1 MAHRLTKDELDEQF
15 EQFLKESVSD
25 DSVDLGGSAMR
36 SSVLDSL
43 GKASQK
49 PPPKKTSAAPV
60 PWWQEDDSEETPGRE
75 AAKRRFTKP
84 KKPQQQAVVKT
95 QEDESESSPM
105 KSTPQA
111 VTVEGPTRPTPKPRS
126 KALDRLSQLDLV
138 PGANQDASS
147 HIAAGLENNSPE
159 HDSSHSARQ
168 GSPPMNESSR
178 NASGE
183 RSPEESTSLRD
194 TPVDS
199 HSSDSDSQSLEE
211 GLLRSEKTF
220 CKSLRRSQPIQE
232 EEEELQHQGVE
243 RGSEEEEGA
252 EPVIFSRDSLEPE
265 DSVMASGPG
274 QNAAVGLGLGMD
286 SLEEEEEKAR
296 FFAHLEGGAS
306 STIDYSRLNKDL
318 DSTSAS
324 TTATTLRKAEAAVA
338 GVDQRAEERAM
349 ESDRLS
355 PASPHY
361 SEDEDFEDEVIEE
374 EPKRPAMLTKVSLHD
389 SLDSTGELLPPGAD
403 SDTNE
408 EPGRNQGAE
417 SIETAL
423 PAQSYGQSGASEME
437 ALQEAYRQI
446 SGSLEDSDHHH
457 HPSSPVRRERRR
469 KSNPVPVSPSV
480 PELSRGTL
488 LAPVSTTE
496 SELPTAEELMRP
508 IRPDSIDDTR
518 GFTLQPASGTQ
529 FTPEKTG
536 QSLCHRSR
544 KSSPRRS
551 AEPDTPPASPGPCPR
566 SIREEVQRLMKQDQ
580 DSSSPDLTSTNPSNK
595 RSQQVPGRST
605 VAGPFTSSLRKP
617 YVAPGRGR
625 VESKPSAVA
634 TRTSGARKSGPTRPV
649 AVAKPPSP
657 LTQRKPLSQTTYQ
670 SLSPLL
676 SETDKDCGGLRV
688 SSELVAGVQSF
699 AAFLQ
704 QQHRM
709 ETRGRQDT
717 SHTVSWET
725 KGQQEASQTQTE
737 CPSERKSEPRE
748 EGRSGE
754 VEESPLVSSLRLQLA
769 QRERELHTRE
779 EELLLQYDTE
789 VSSLRQENYLL
800 QSKLHSTEEAN
811 SRKKG
816 RLGRGLDGPLDPL
829 TEDKLRLI
837 EKEVKEQETI
847 IQGYQ
852 QENEKLYLQMK
863 ALQAQSKLNEEAM
876 FTENQRLL
884 NELALTKEQM
894 SNSPRTVGN
903 VGCVAHIQ
911 RITELLGQMQAAQR
925 TEERLVEETHRLKQ
939 EKQALEVDLEMMRK
953 ERDLAKAQVVY
964 TSGDK
969 SFELQVAKDRHKEE
983 VCVLKKRLQ
992 WYAENQELLDRDS
1005 ARLRAATADT
1015 HKLTEQVEKLKM
1027 EVGKRANQN
1036 KTKERAGD
1044 AKRIQDLERQVKEME
1059 KILRQRNPNSLPAL
1073 IYAAANAPAVDE
1085 DGGAKSSPP
1094 TQTRALLERRIQRLE
1109 AELESRDD
1117 EAKRSLRAMEQQYQR
1132 IKLQYEQQISDLEQR
1147 LTQKHPVQTGSPGV
1161 WQAQVCSLQQELEL
1175 LKENHQSRGRTLQAE
1190 VHSLQEQ
1197 LTQQA
1202 QSTTEP
1208 ERAPQRSPSRHQ
1220 RQAETALG
1228 VRIERLNQ
1236 ELSAKTRSVQELS
1249 RTVERLQ
1256 RERKTMLC
1264 GPGPRSEG
1272 RVGPGEARRQ
1282 AAGSKGP
1289 MVVATPGERGGTV
1302 GETAT
1307 FPPTQDEK
1315 DYQPTAFSGSHIS
1328 EVLQESEGL
1337 RLRLEQ
1343 LELQRDKER
1352 VVLQAAAEQ
1361 AQAELRR
1368 VQQHSAEQVSSLRAD
1383 HQRELESLLTGHAL
1397 AHSSSKVAELT
1408 NQVTAQEIMV
1418 QHLRDQVKE
1427 LQGTKDAL
1435 AVSKLREDTLQNQL
1449 TRLLEELKQAKEC
1462 HSPELRHFTSLERKI
1477 HSMELRHTQRE
1488 KELQQV
1494 IGQTQLVVEA
1504 EQQSEVERW
1513 RRLAQGKTRELE
1525 VFRLELD
1532 SILDVL
1538 RELQRQGVVIPAPD
1552 QASAVPFSWR
1562 T

>member
-43 GKASQK
+43 GRASQK

-60 PWWQEDDSEETPGRE
+60 PWWQEEDSEETPGR
-75 AAKRRFTKP
+75 
-84 KKPQQQAVVKT
+84 
-95 QEDESESSPM
+95 
-105 KSTPQA
+105 
-111 VTVEGPTRPTPKPRS
+111 
-126 KALDRLSQLDLV
+126 
-138 PGANQDASS
+138 
-147 HIAAGLENNSPE
+147 
-159 HDSSHSARQ
+159 
-168 GSPPMNESSR
+168 
-178 NASGE
+178 
-183 RSPEESTSLRD
+183 
-194 TPVDS
+194 
-199 HSSDSDSQSLEE
+199 

-243 RGSEEEEGA
+243 RGLEEEGA

-338 GVDQRAEERAM
+338 AVDQREEERAM

-374 EPKRPAMLTKVSLHD
+374 VRNWKPKRPAMLTKVSLHD
-389 SLDSTGELLPPGAD
+389 SLDSTGELLSPGED
-403 SDTNE
+403 SDTRE

-417 SIETAL
+417 EFIETAL

-437 ALQEAYRQI
+437 ALQDAYRQI

-469 KSNPVPVSPSV
+469 SSPVPVSPSV

-508 IRPDSIDDTR
+508 IRPDSMDDTR
-518 GFTLQPASGTQ
+518 GFTLQPASETQ
-529 FTPEKTG
+529 LSPEKTG
-536 QSLCHRSR
+536 QSLCRRSR
-544 KSSPRRS
+544 ESSPRRS
-551 AEPDTPPASPGPCPR
+551 AEPDSPPASPGPRPR
-566 SIREEVQRLMKQDQ
+566 SIREEVQRLMRQDQ
-580 DSSSPDLTSTNPSNK
+580 DSSSPDLTSIKPRNK

-617 YVAPGRGR
+617 YVAPGSGR
-625 VESKPSAVA
+625 VESKPSAGA
-634 TRTSGARKSGPTRPV
+634 TRTSGTRKSGPTRPR
-649 AVAKPPSP
+649 ATAKPPSP
-657 LTQRKPLSQTTYQ
+657 LTQRKPLSQATYQ

-676 SETDKDCGGLRV
+676 SERDKDCGGLRV

-704 QQHRM
+704 QQHQM

-725 KGQQEASQTQTE
+725 KGQQEASQTQETE
-737 CPSERKSEPRE
+737 RPSERKSEPRE
-748 EGRSGE
+748 EGRSVE
-754 VEESPLVSSLRLQLA
+754 VEESPLVSRLRLQLA

-779 EELLLQYDTE
+779 EELLLQHDTE
-789 VSSLRQENYLL
+789 LSSLRQENYLW

-829 TEDKLRLI
+829 TEGKLRLI

-863 ALQAQSKLNEEAM
+863 ALQAQGKLNEEAM

-884 NELALTKEQM
+884 NELALTKERM

-903 VGCVAHIQ
+903 VVCVAHIQ
-911 RITELLGQMQAAQR
+911 RITQLQDQMQAAQR

-939 EKQALEVDLEMMRK
+939 EKQALEVDLQMMRK

-969 SFELQVAKDRHKEE
+969 SFELQVAEDRHKEE

-1027 EVGKRANQN
+1027 EVGKRANQS

-1085 DGGAKSSPP
+1085 DGGGKSSPP

-1147 LTQKHPVQTGSPGV
+1147 LSQKHPVQTGSPGV

-1175 LKENHQSRGRTLQAE
+1175 LKENHQSRERSLQAE

-1264 GPGPRSEG
+1264 GPGSRSEG

-1289 MVVATPGERGGTV
+1289 MVVATPGESGGTV
-1302 GETAT
+1302 GEIAT

-1328 EVLQESEGL
+1328 EVLQVSEGL

-1352 VVLQAAAEQ
+1352 VVLQAAAAQ

-1383 HQRELESLLTGHAL
+1383 HQRELERLLTGHAL

-1494 IGQTQLVVEA
+1494 IGQTRLVVEA
-1504 EQQSEVERW
+1504 EQQSEVEHW
-1513 RRLAQGKTRELE
+1513 RRLAQEKTRELE

-1552 QASAVPFSWR
+1552 RASAGGPETWDMGSF
-1562 T
+1562 

>member
-43 GKASQK
+43 GRASQK

-60 PWWQEDDSEETPGRE
+60 PWWQEEDSEETPGR
-75 AAKRRFTKP
+75 
-84 KKPQQQAVVKT
+84 
-95 QEDESESSPM
+95 
-105 KSTPQA
+105 A
-111 VTVEGPTRPTPKPRS
+111 VTVEAPTRPTPKPRS
-126 KALDRLSQLDLV
+126 KALDKLSQLDKV
-138 PGANQDASS
+138 HGANQDASS

-168 GSPPMNESSR
+168 GSPPMNESSH
-178 NASGE
+178 NASGGG
-183 RSPEESTSLRD
+183 STSLCD

-199 HSSDSDSQSLEE
+199 HSGDSDSQGLED

-243 RGSEEEEGA
+243 RGSEEEGA

-338 GVDQRAEERAM
+338 AVDQREEERAM

-374 EPKRPAMLTKVSLHD
+374 VRNWKPKRPAMLTKVSLHD
-389 SLDSTGELLPPGAD
+389 SLDSTGELLSPGED
-403 SDTNE
+403 SDTRE

-417 SIETAL
+417 EFIETAL

-437 ALQEAYRQI
+437 ALQDAYRQI

-469 KSNPVPVSPSV
+469 SSPVPVSPSV
-480 PELSRGTL
+480 PALSRGTL
-488 LAPVSTTE
+488 LAPGSTTE

-508 IRPDSIDDTR
+508 IRPDSMDDTR
-518 GFTLQPASGTQ
+518 GFTLQPASETQ
-529 FTPEKTG
+529 LSPEKTG
-536 QSLCHRSR
+536 QSLCRRSR
-544 KSSPRRS
+544 ESSPRRS
-551 AEPDTPPASPGPCPR
+551 AEPDSPPASPGPRPR

-580 DSSSPDLTSTNPSNK
+580 DSSSPDLTSIKPSNK

-625 VESKPSAVA
+625 VESKPSAMA
-634 TRTSGARKSGPTRPV
+634 TRTSGAKKSGPTRPR
-649 AVAKPPSP
+649 ATAKPPS
-657 LTQRKPLSQTTYQ
+657 LTQRKPLSQATYQ

-676 SETDKDCGGLRV
+676 SERDKDCGGLRV

-704 QQHRM
+704 QQHQM

-725 KGQQEASQTQTE
+725 KGQQEASQTQETE
-737 CPSERKSEPRE
+737 RPSERKSEPRE

-754 VEESPLVSSLRLQLA
+754 VEESPLVSRLRLQLA

-779 EELLLQYDTE
+779 EELLLQHNTE
-789 VSSLRQENYLL
+789 LSSLRQENYLL

-863 ALQAQSKLNEEAM
+863 ALQAQGKLNEEAM

-884 NELALTKEQM
+884 NELALTKERM

-903 VGCVAHIQ
+903 VVCVAHIQ
-911 RITELLGQMQAAQR
+911 RITQLQDQMQAAQR

-939 EKQALEVDLEMMRK
+939 EKQALEVDLQMMRK

-969 SFELQVAKDRHKEE
+969 SFELQVAEDRHKEE

-1005 ARLRAATADT
+1005 ARLRAATADA

-1027 EVGKRANQN
+1027 EVGKRANQS

-1085 DGGAKSSPP
+1085 DGGGKSSPP

-1147 LTQKHPVQTGSPGV
+1147 LTQKHPVQTRSPGV

-1175 LKENHQSRGRTLQAE
+1175 LKENHQSRERSLQAE

-1289 MVVATPGERGGTV
+1289 MVVATPGESGGTV
-1302 GETAT
+1302 GEIAT

-1328 EVLQESEGL
+1328 EVLQVSEGL

-1352 VVLQAAAEQ
+1352 VVLEAAAAQ

-1383 HQRELESLLTGHAL
+1383 HQRELERLLTGHAL

-1427 LQGTKDAL
+1427 LQGTRDAL

-1494 IGQTQLVVEA
+1494 IGQTRLVVEA
-1504 EQQSEVERW
+1504 EQQSEVKRW
-1513 RRLAQGKTRELE
+1513 RRLAQEKTRELE

-1552 QASAVPFSWR
+1552 RASAGGPETWDIGSF
-1562 T
+1562 

>member
-1 MAHRLTKDELDEQF
+1 MAHQLTKDELDEQF

-25 DSVDLGGSAMR
+25 DSVDLGGSVMR

-43 GKASQK
+43 GRASQK

-60 PWWQEDDSEETPGRE
+60 PWWQEEDSEETPGR
-75 AAKRRFTKP
+75 
-84 KKPQQQAVVKT
+84 
-95 QEDESESSPM
+95 
-105 KSTPQA
+105 
-111 VTVEGPTRPTPKPRS
+111 
-126 KALDRLSQLDLV
+126 
-138 PGANQDASS
+138 
-147 HIAAGLENNSPE
+147 
-159 HDSSHSARQ
+159 
-168 GSPPMNESSR
+168 
-178 NASGE
+178 
-183 RSPEESTSLRD
+183 
-194 TPVDS
+194 
-199 HSSDSDSQSLEE
+199 
-211 GLLRSEKTF
+211 GLLRSEKMF

-243 RGSEEEEGA
+243 RGSEEEEGV

-296 FFAHLEGGAS
+296 FFAHLEGGVS
-306 STIDYSRLNKDL
+306 STVDYSRLNKDL

-324 TTATTLRKAEAAVA
+324 TTATTLRKAAVA
-338 GVDQRAEERAM
+338 GVDQREEEKAM

-374 EPKRPAMLTKVSLHD
+374 EPKRPTMLTKVSLHD

-417 SIETAL
+417 ETIETAL

-469 KSNPVPVSPSV
+469 KSSPVPVSPSV

-488 LAPVSTTE
+488 LAPVSTTESGWSVSTTE

-529 FTPEKTG
+529 FSPEKTG

-544 KSSPRRS
+544 VSSPRRS
-551 AEPDTPPASPGPCPR
+551 AEPDTPPASPGPRPR
-566 SIREEVQRLMKQDQ
+566 STREEVQRLMKQDQ
-580 DSSSPDLTSTNPSNK
+580 DSSSPDLTTKPSNK

-605 VAGPFTSSLRKP
+605 VAGPFTSSSRKP

-634 TRTSGARKSGPTRPV
+634 TRTSGARKSGPTRPG
-649 AVAKPPSP
+649 AAAKPPSP
-657 LTQRKPLSQTTYQ
+657 LTQRKPLSQPTYQ
-670 SLSPLL
+670 ILSPL
-676 SETDKDCGGLRV
+676 SEKDKDCGGLRV

-725 KGQQEASQTQTE
+725 KGQQEASQTQETE
-737 CPSERKSEPRE
+737 CPSEKKSEPRE

-754 VEESPLVSSLRLQLA
+754 VEESPLVSRLRLQLA
-769 QRERELHTRE
+769 QRGGELHTRE
-779 EELLLQYDTE
+779 EELLLQHDTE
-789 VSSLRQENYLL
+789 LSSLRQENYLL

-816 RLGRGLDGPLDPL
+816 PLGLGLDGPLDPL

-863 ALQAQSKLNEEAM
+863 ALRAQSKLNEEAM
-876 FTENQRLL
+876 FIENQRLL

-911 RITELLGQMQAAQR
+911 RITQLLGQMQAAQR
-925 TEERLVEETHRLKQ
+925 TEERLVEETHKLKQ
-939 EKQALEVDLEMMRK
+939 EKQALEVDLQMMRK

-969 SFELQVAKDRHKEE
+969 SFELQVAEDRHKEE

-1005 ARLRAATADT
+1005 ARLRTATADT

-1027 EVGKRANQN
+1027 EVGKRANQS

-1073 IYAAANAPAVDE
+1073 IYAAANAPALDE

-1109 AELESRDD
+1109 AELENRDD

-1147 LTQKHPVQTGSPGV
+1147 LTQKHQVQAGSPGV
-1161 WQAQVCSLQQELEL
+1161 WQAQVRSLQQELEL
-1175 LKENHQSRGRTLQAE
+1175 LKENHQSRERTLQAE

-1264 GPGPRSEG
+1264 GPGPRSDG

-1289 MVVATPGERGGTV
+1289 MVVVATPGERGGTV

-1343 LELQRDKER
+1343 LELQSDKER
-1352 VVLQAAAEQ
+1352 VVLQAAAAQ

-1383 HQRELESLLTGHAL
+1383 HQRELEHLLTGHAL

-1494 IGQTQLVVEA
+1494 IGQTRLVVEA
-1504 EQQSEVERW
+1504 EQQSDVERW

-1532 SILDVL
+1532 SILDIL

-1552 QASAVPFSWR
+1552 RASAVPFSWR

>member
-25 DSVDLGGSAMR
+25 DSVDLGGGAMR

-43 GKASQK
+43 GRASQK

-60 PWWQEDDSEETPGRE
+60 PWWQEDDSEETPGR
-75 AAKRRFTKP
+75 
-84 KKPQQQAVVKT
+84 
-95 QEDESESSPM
+95 
-105 KSTPQA
+105 
-111 VTVEGPTRPTPKPRS
+111 
-126 KALDRLSQLDLV
+126 
-138 PGANQDASS
+138 
-147 HIAAGLENNSPE
+147 
-159 HDSSHSARQ
+159 
-168 GSPPMNESSR
+168 
-178 NASGE
+178 
-183 RSPEESTSLRD
+183 
-194 TPVDS
+194 
-199 HSSDSDSQSLEE
+199 

-243 RGSEEEEGA
+243 RGLDEEGGA

-296 FFAHLEGGAS
+296 FFAHLEGGVS

-324 TTATTLRKAEAAVA
+324 TTATTLRKAAVA
-338 GVDQRAEERAM
+338 GVDQREEERAM

-403 SDTNE
+403 SDTRE
-408 EPGRNQGAE
+408 EPGSNQGAE

-446 SGSLEDSDHHH
+446 SGSLEDSEHHH
-457 HPSSPVRRERRR
+457 HPSSPVRRERR

-508 IRPDSIDDTR
+508 IRPDSMDDTR
-518 GFTLQPASGTQ
+518 GFTLQPASGIQ
-529 FTPEKTG
+529 FTSEKTG

-544 KSSPRRS
+544 ESSPRRS
-551 AEPDTPPASPGPCPR
+551 AEPDTPPASPGPRPR

-595 RSQQVPGRST
+595 RRLQVPGRST
-605 VAGPFTSSLRKP
+605 VPGPFTSSLRKP
-617 YVAPGRGR
+617 YVSPGRGR
-625 VESKPSAVA
+625 VESKPSAVP
-634 TRTSGARKSGPTRPV
+634 TKTSGARKSGPTRPG

-754 VEESPLVSSLRLQLA
+754 VEESPLVSRLRLQLA

-779 EELLLQYDTE
+779 EELLLQHDTE

-903 VGCVAHIQ
+903 VGCVAHIE
-911 RITELLGQMQAAQR
+911 RITQLLGQMQAAQR

-953 ERDLAKAQVVY
+953 ERDLAKAQVVN

-969 SFELQVAKDRHKEE
+969 SFELQVAEDRHKEE
-983 VCVLKKRLQ
+983 VCGLKKRLQ

-1015 HKLTEQVEKLKM
+1015 LKLTEQVEKLKM
-1027 EVGKRANQN
+1027 EVGKRANQS

-1161 WQAQVCSLQQELEL
+1161 WQAQVCSLQQELDL

-1289 MVVATPGERGGTV
+1289 MVVVVATPGERGGTV

-1352 VVLQAAAEQ
+1352 VVLQAAAAQ

-1435 AVSKLREDTLQNQL
+1435 AVSKLREDTQQNQL

-1494 IGQTQLVVEA
+1494 MGQTRLVVEA

>member
-1 MAHRLTKDELDEQF
+1 
-15 EQFLKESVSD
+15 
-25 DSVDLGGSAMR
+25 MR
-36 SSVLDSL
+36 
-43 GKASQK
+43 
-49 PPPKKTSAAPV
+49 
-60 PWWQEDDSEETPGRE
+60 
-75 AAKRRFTKP
+75 
-84 KKPQQQAVVKT
+84 
-95 QEDESESSPM
+95 
-105 KSTPQA
+105 
-111 VTVEGPTRPTPKPRS
+111 
-126 KALDRLSQLDLV
+126 
-138 PGANQDASS
+138 
-147 HIAAGLENNSPE
+147 
-159 HDSSHSARQ
+159 
-168 GSPPMNESSR
+168 
-178 NASGE
+178 
-183 RSPEESTSLRD
+183 
-194 TPVDS
+194 
-199 HSSDSDSQSLEE
+199 
-211 GLLRSEKTF
+211 
-220 CKSLRRSQPIQE
+220 
-232 EEEELQHQGVE
+232 
-243 RGSEEEEGA
+243 
-252 EPVIFSRDSLEPE
+252 
-265 DSVMASGPG
+265 
-274 QNAAVGLGLGMD
+274 
-286 SLEEEEEKAR
+286 
-296 FFAHLEGGAS
+296 
-306 STIDYSRLNKDL
+306 
-318 DSTSAS
+318 
-324 TTATTLRKAEAAVA
+324 
-338 GVDQRAEERAM
+338 
-349 ESDRLS
+349 
-355 PASPHY
+355 
-361 SEDEDFEDEVIEE
+361 
-374 EPKRPAMLTKVSLHD
+374 PKRPAMLTKVSLHD

-457 HPSSPVRRERRR
+457 HPSSP
-469 KSNPVPVSPSV
+469 
-480 PELSRGTL
+480 LSRGTL

-595 RSQQVPGRST
+595 RSQQVR
-605 VAGPFTSSLRKP
+605 AGNGALP

-634 TRTSGARKSGPTRPV
+634 TRTSGARKSGPTRPG

-676 SETDKDCGGLRV
+676 SETDKGRRKITPHTLTTKAR
-688 SSELVAGVQSF
+688 VQSF

-737 CPSERKSEPRE
+737 CPSERKPRE

-754 VEESPLVSSLRLQLA
+754 VEESPLVSRLRLQLA

-779 EELLLQYDTE
+779 EELLLQHDTE

-1015 HKLTEQVEKLKM
+1015 HKLTEQVGPKRTEQVGPQTHRAGGKA
-1027 EVGKRANQN
+1027 EDGGGKRANQN

-1289 MVVATPGERGGTV
+1289 M
-1302 GETAT
+1302 TAT

-1337 RLRLEQ
+1337 RLQLEQ

-1368 VQQHSAEQVSSLRAD
+1368 YVDTHTHTHTHGLNDLFRPTIKPFSKKDSSNSVVVQVPDSLVESD
-1383 HQRELESLLTGHAL
+1383 ISKCCTQRKTPNIKQCRCRSTVARKNSLGRNLERNQAMRDGQ
-1397 AHSSSKVAELT
+1397 SSSGCAGCSNV
-1408 NQVTAQEIMV
+1408 
-1418 QHLRDQVKE
+1418 H
-1427 LQGTKDAL
+1427 
-1435 AVSKLREDTLQNQL
+1435 
-1449 TRLLEELKQAKEC
+1449 RLPAWSNNKSQWL
-1462 HSPELRHFTSLERKI
+1462 SRV
-1477 HSMELRHTQRE
+1477 
-1488 KELQQV
+1488 QQV
-1494 IGQTQLVVEA
+1494 IGQTRLVVEA

>member
-1 MAHRLTKDELDEQF
+1 MAHQLTKDELDEQF

-25 DSVDLGGSAMR
+25 DSVDLGGSVMR

-43 GKASQK
+43 GRASQK

-60 PWWQEDDSEETPGRE
+60 PWWQEEDSEETPGR
-75 AAKRRFTKP
+75 
-84 KKPQQQAVVKT
+84 
-95 QEDESESSPM
+95 
-105 KSTPQA
+105 A
-111 VTVEGPTRPTPKPRS
+111 VTVEAPTRPTPKPRS
-126 KALDRLSQLDLV
+126 KALDRLSQLDKV
-138 PGANQDASS
+138 HGANQDASS
-147 HIAAGLENNSPE
+147 HIAAGPENNSPE

-199 HSSDSDSQSLEE
+199 HSSDSDSQGLED
-211 GLLRSEKTF
+211 GLLRSEKMF

-243 RGSEEEEGA
+243 RGSEEEEGV

-296 FFAHLEGGAS
+296 FFAHLEGGVS
-306 STIDYSRLNKDL
+306 STVDYSRLNKDL

-324 TTATTLRKAEAAVA
+324 TTATTLRKAAVA
-338 GVDQRAEERAM
+338 GVDQREEEKAM

-374 EPKRPAMLTKVSLHD
+374 EPKRPTMLTKVSLHD

-417 SIETAL
+417 ETIETAL

-469 KSNPVPVSPSV
+469 KSSPVPVSPSV

-488 LAPVSTTE
+488 LAPVSTTESGWSVSTTE

-529 FTPEKTG
+529 FSPEKTG

-544 KSSPRRS
+544 VSSPRRS
-551 AEPDTPPASPGPCPR
+551 AEPDTPPASPGPRPR
-566 SIREEVQRLMKQDQ
+566 STREEVQRLMKQDQ
-580 DSSSPDLTSTNPSNK
+580 DSSSPDLTTKPSNK

-605 VAGPFTSSLRKP
+605 VAGPFTSSSRKP

-634 TRTSGARKSGPTRPV
+634 TRTSGARKSGPTRPG
-649 AVAKPPSP
+649 AAAKPPSP
-657 LTQRKPLSQTTYQ
+657 LTQRKPLSQPTYQ
-670 SLSPLL
+670 ILSPL
-676 SETDKDCGGLRV
+676 SEKDKDCGGLRV

-725 KGQQEASQTQTE
+725 KGQQEASQTQETE
-737 CPSERKSEPRE
+737 CPSEKKSEPRE

-754 VEESPLVSSLRLQLA
+754 VEESPLVSRLRLQLA
-769 QRERELHTRE
+769 QRGGELHTRE
-779 EELLLQYDTE
+779 EELLLQHDTE
-789 VSSLRQENYLL
+789 LSSLRQENYLL

-816 RLGRGLDGPLDPL
+816 PLGLGLDGPLDPL

-863 ALQAQSKLNEEAM
+863 ALRAQSKLNEEAM
-876 FTENQRLL
+876 FIENQRLL

-911 RITELLGQMQAAQR
+911 RITQLLGQMQAAQR
-925 TEERLVEETHRLKQ
+925 TEERLVEETHKLKQ
-939 EKQALEVDLEMMRK
+939 EKQALEVDLQMMRK

-969 SFELQVAKDRHKEE
+969 SFELQVAEDRHKEE

-1005 ARLRAATADT
+1005 ARLRTATADT

-1027 EVGKRANQN
+1027 EVGKRANQS

-1073 IYAAANAPAVDE
+1073 IYAAANAPALDE

-1109 AELESRDD
+1109 AELENRDD

-1147 LTQKHPVQTGSPGV
+1147 LTQKHQVQAGSPGV
-1161 WQAQVCSLQQELEL
+1161 WQAQVRSLQQELEL
-1175 LKENHQSRGRTLQAE
+1175 LKENHQSRERTLQAE

-1264 GPGPRSEG
+1264 GPGPRSDG

-1289 MVVATPGERGGTV
+1289 MVVVATPGERGGTV

-1343 LELQRDKER
+1343 LELQSDKER
-1352 VVLQAAAEQ
+1352 VVLQAAAAQ

-1383 HQRELESLLTGHAL
+1383 HQRELEHLLTGHAL

-1494 IGQTQLVVEA
+1494 IGQTRLVVEA
-1504 EQQSEVERW
+1504 EQQSDVERW

-1532 SILDVL
+1532 SILDIL

-1552 QASAVPFSWR
+1552 RASAVPFSWR

>member
-1 MAHRLTKDELDEQF
+1 
-15 EQFLKESVSD
+15 
-25 DSVDLGGSAMR
+25 MR

-43 GKASQK
+43 GRASQK

-60 PWWQEDDSEETPGRE
+60 PWWQEDDSEETPGR
-75 AAKRRFTKP
+75 
-84 KKPQQQAVVKT
+84 
-95 QEDESESSPM
+95 
-105 KSTPQA
+105 
-111 VTVEGPTRPTPKPRS
+111 
-126 KALDRLSQLDLV
+126 
-138 PGANQDASS
+138 
-147 HIAAGLENNSPE
+147 
-159 HDSSHSARQ
+159 
-168 GSPPMNESSR
+168 
-178 NASGE
+178 
-183 RSPEESTSLRD
+183 
-194 TPVDS
+194 
-199 HSSDSDSQSLEE
+199 

-232 EEEELQHQGVE
+232 EEEELHHHGVE

-296 FFAHLEGGAS
+296 FFAHLEGGVS

-338 GVDQRAEERAM
+338 GVDQREEETAM

-355 PASPHY
+355 LASPHY
-361 SEDEDFEDEVIEE
+361 SEDEDFEDEVIEK

-457 HPSSPVRRERRR
+457 HPSSPVRKERRR
-469 KSNPVPVSPSV
+469 KSNPIAVSPSV

-488 LAPVSTTE
+488 LAPVSTTESGWSVSTTE

-529 FTPEKTG
+529 FTSEKTG

-544 KSSPRRS
+544 ESSPRRS
-551 AEPDTPPASPGPCPR
+551 AEPDTPPASPGPRPR

-580 DSSSPDLTSTNPSNK
+580 NSSSPELTSTNPSKK

-605 VAGPFTSSLRKP
+605 VPGPFTSSLRKP

-634 TRTSGARKSGPTRPV
+634 TRTSGARKSGPTRPG

-725 KGQQEASQTQTE
+725 KGQQEASQTQAE

-754 VEESPLVSSLRLQLA
+754 LEESPLVSRLRLQLA
-769 QRERELHTRE
+769 QRGGELHTRE
-779 EELLLQYDTE
+779 EELLLQHDTE

-829 TEDKLRLI
+829 TEGKLRLI

-911 RITELLGQMQAAQR
+911 RITQLLGQMQAAQR

-969 SFELQVAKDRHKEE
+969 TFELQVAENRHKEE
-983 VCVLKKRLQ
+983 VCGLKKRLQ
-992 WYAENQELLDRDS
+992 WYAENQELLDKDS

-1027 EVGKRANQN
+1027 EVGKRANQS

-1282 AAGSKGP
+1282 ASGSKGP

-1352 VVLQAAAEQ
+1352 VVLQAAAAQ

-1449 TRLLEELKQAKEC
+1449 TRLLEELKQAREC

-1494 IGQTQLVVEA
+1494 MGQTRLVVEA

>member
-60 PWWQEDDSEETPGRE
+60 PWWQEDDSEETPGR
-75 AAKRRFTKP
+75 
-84 KKPQQQAVVKT
+84 
-95 QEDESESSPM
+95 
-105 KSTPQA
+105 
-111 VTVEGPTRPTPKPRS
+111 
-126 KALDRLSQLDLV
+126 
-138 PGANQDASS
+138 
-147 HIAAGLENNSPE
+147 
-159 HDSSHSARQ
+159 
-168 GSPPMNESSR
+168 
-178 NASGE
+178 
-183 RSPEESTSLRD
+183 
-194 TPVDS
+194 
-199 HSSDSDSQSLEE
+199 

-265 DSVMASGPG
+265 GESA
-274 QNAAVGLGLGMD
+274 Q
-286 SLEEEEEKAR
+286 
-296 FFAHLEGGAS
+296 EGW
-306 STIDYSRLNKDL
+306 IDTLSMI
-318 DSTSAS
+318 SFTS
-324 TTATTLRKAEAAVA
+324 
-338 GVDQRAEERAM
+338 
-349 ESDRLS
+349 
-355 PASPHY
+355 
-361 SEDEDFEDEVIEE
+361 
-374 EPKRPAMLTKVSLHD
+374 
-389 SLDSTGELLPPGAD
+389 
-403 SDTNE
+403 
-408 EPGRNQGAE
+408 
-417 SIETAL
+417 
-423 PAQSYGQSGASEME
+423 QSYGQSGASEME

-496 SELPTAEELMRP
+496 SGWSVSTTE
-508 IRPDSIDDTR
+508 
-518 GFTLQPASGTQ
+518 SGW
-529 FTPEKTG
+529 
-536 QSLCHRSR
+536 S
-544 KSSPRRS
+544 
-551 AEPDTPPASPGPCPR
+551 
-566 SIREEVQRLMKQDQ
+566 V
-580 DSSSPDLTSTNPSNK
+580 ST
-595 RSQQVPGRST
+595 T
-605 VAGPFTSSLRKP
+605 
-617 YVAPGRGR
+617 
-625 VESKPSAVA
+625 ESGWS
-634 TRTSGARKSGPTRPV
+634 
-649 AVAKPPSP
+649 
-657 LTQRKPLSQTTYQ
+657 
-670 SLSPLL
+670 
-676 SETDKDCGGLRV
+676 
-688 SSELVAGVQSF
+688 
-699 AAFLQ
+699 
-704 QQHRM
+704 
-709 ETRGRQDT
+709 
-717 SHTVSWET
+717 
-725 KGQQEASQTQTE
+725 
-737 CPSERKSEPRE
+737 SEPRE

-884 NELALTKEQM
+884 NELALTN
-894 SNSPRTVGN
+894 NSPRTVGN

-1197 LTQQA
+1197 LTQQIRL
-1202 QSTTEP
+1202 SNSSWP

-1272 RVGPGEARRQ
+1272 R
-1282 AAGSKGP
+1282 
-1289 MVVATPGERGGTV
+1289 TV

>member
-15 EQFLKESVSD
+15 EKFLKESVSD
-25 DSVDLGGSAMR
+25 DSVDLGGSAKR

-43 GKASQK
+43 GRASQK
-49 PPPKKTSAAPV
+49 PPPKTSAAPV
-60 PWWQEDDSEETPGRE
+60 PWWQEDDSEETPGR
-75 AAKRRFTKP
+75 
-84 KKPQQQAVVKT
+84 
-95 QEDESESSPM
+95 
-105 KSTPQA
+105 
-111 VTVEGPTRPTPKPRS
+111 
-126 KALDRLSQLDLV
+126 
-138 PGANQDASS
+138 
-147 HIAAGLENNSPE
+147 
-159 HDSSHSARQ
+159 
-168 GSPPMNESSR
+168 
-178 NASGE
+178 
-183 RSPEESTSLRD
+183 
-194 TPVDS
+194 
-199 HSSDSDSQSLEE
+199 

-296 FFAHLEGGAS
+296 FFAHLEGGVS

-324 TTATTLRKAEAAVA
+324 TTATTLRKVAVA
-338 GVDQRAEERAM
+338 GVDQREEERAM

-361 SEDEDFEDEVIEE
+361 SEDEDFEDEAIEE

-508 IRPDSIDDTR
+508 IRPDSMDDTR

-529 FTPEKTG
+529 FTSEKTG

-544 KSSPRRS
+544 ESSPRRS
-551 AEPDTPPASPGPCPR
+551 AEPDTPPASPGPRPR

-595 RSQQVPGRST
+595 RSQRVPGRST

-617 YVAPGRGR
+617 YVAPGRSR

-634 TRTSGARKSGPTRPV
+634 TRTSGARKSGPTRPW

-717 SHTVSWET
+717 SHTVSCET
-725 KGQQEASQTQTE
+725 KGQQEPSQTQTE
-737 CPSERKSEPRE
+737 CPSESKSEPRE

-754 VEESPLVSSLRLQLA
+754 VKESPLVSRLRLQLA

-863 ALQAQSKLNEEAM
+863 ALQAQSKLNEEVM

-894 SNSPRTVGN
+894 SNSPGTVGN

-911 RITELLGQMQAAQR
+911 RITQLLGQMQAAQR

-969 SFELQVAKDRHKEE
+969 SFELQVAENRHKEE

-1015 HKLTEQVEKLKM
+1015 HKLTEEVEKLKM
-1027 EVGKRANQN
+1027 EVGKRANQS

-1117 EAKRSLRAMEQQYQR
+1117 ETKRSLRAMEQQYQR

-1307 FPPTQDEK
+1307 FPPTLDEK

-1352 VVLQAAAEQ
+1352 VVLQAAAAQ
-1361 AQAELRR
+1361 AQAELHR
-1368 VQQHSAEQVSSLRAD
+1368 VQQYSAEQVSSLRAD

-1494 IGQTQLVVEA
+1494 MGQTRLVVEA

-1552 QASAVPFSWR
+1552 QASALPFIWR

>member
-43 GKASQK
+43 GRASQK

-60 PWWQEDDSEETPGRE
+60 PWWQEEDSEETPGR
-75 AAKRRFTKP
+75 
-84 KKPQQQAVVKT
+84 
-95 QEDESESSPM
+95 
-105 KSTPQA
+105 
-111 VTVEGPTRPTPKPRS
+111 
-126 KALDRLSQLDLV
+126 
-138 PGANQDASS
+138 
-147 HIAAGLENNSPE
+147 
-159 HDSSHSARQ
+159 
-168 GSPPMNESSR
+168 
-178 NASGE
+178 
-183 RSPEESTSLRD
+183 
-194 TPVDS
+194 
-199 HSSDSDSQSLEE
+199 

-243 RGSEEEEGA
+243 RGLEEEGA

-338 GVDQRAEERAM
+338 AVDQREEERAM

-374 EPKRPAMLTKVSLHD
+374 KPKRPAMLTKVSLHD
-389 SLDSTGELLPPGAD
+389 SLDSTGELLSPGED
-403 SDTNE
+403 SDTRE

-417 SIETAL
+417 EFIETAL

-437 ALQEAYRQI
+437 ALQDAYRQI

-469 KSNPVPVSPSV
+469 SSPVPVSPSV

-508 IRPDSIDDTR
+508 IRPDSMDDTR
-518 GFTLQPASGTQ
+518 GFTLQPASETQ
-529 FTPEKTG
+529 LSPEKTG
-536 QSLCHRSR
+536 QSLCRRSR
-544 KSSPRRS
+544 ESSPRRS
-551 AEPDTPPASPGPCPR
+551 AEPDSPPASPGPRPR
-566 SIREEVQRLMKQDQ
+566 SIREEVQRLMRQDQ
-580 DSSSPDLTSTNPSNK
+580 DSSSPDLTSIKPRNK

-617 YVAPGRGR
+617 YVAPGSGR
-625 VESKPSAVA
+625 VESKPSAGA
-634 TRTSGARKSGPTRPV
+634 TRTSGTRKSGPTRPR
-649 AVAKPPSP
+649 ATAKPPSP
-657 LTQRKPLSQTTYQ
+657 LTQRKPLSQATYQ

-676 SETDKDCGGLRV
+676 SERDKDCGGLRV

-704 QQHRM
+704 QQHQM

-725 KGQQEASQTQTE
+725 KGQQEASQTQETE
-737 CPSERKSEPRE
+737 RPSERKSEPRE
-748 EGRSGE
+748 EGRSVE
-754 VEESPLVSSLRLQLA
+754 VEESPLVSRLRLQLA

-779 EELLLQYDTE
+779 EELLLQHDTE
-789 VSSLRQENYLL
+789 LSSLRQENYLW

-829 TEDKLRLI
+829 TEGKLRLI

-863 ALQAQSKLNEEAM
+863 ALQAQGKLNEEAM

-884 NELALTKEQM
+884 NELALTKERM

-903 VGCVAHIQ
+903 VVCVAHIQ
-911 RITELLGQMQAAQR
+911 RITQLQDQMQAAQR

-939 EKQALEVDLEMMRK
+939 EKQALEVDLQMMRK

-969 SFELQVAKDRHKEE
+969 SFELQVAEDRHKEE

-1027 EVGKRANQN
+1027 EVGKRANQS

-1085 DGGAKSSPP
+1085 DGGGKSSPP

-1147 LTQKHPVQTGSPGV
+1147 LSQKHPVQTGSPGV

-1175 LKENHQSRGRTLQAE
+1175 LKENHQSRERSLQAE

-1264 GPGPRSEG
+1264 GPGSRSEG

-1289 MVVATPGERGGTV
+1289 MVVATPGESGGTV
-1302 GETAT
+1302 GEIAT

-1328 EVLQESEGL
+1328 EVLQVSEGL

-1352 VVLQAAAEQ
+1352 VVLQAAAAQ

-1383 HQRELESLLTGHAL
+1383 HQRELERLLTGHAL

-1494 IGQTQLVVEA
+1494 IGQTRLVVEA
-1504 EQQSEVERW
+1504 EQQSEVEHW
-1513 RRLAQGKTRELE
+1513 RRLAQEKTRELE

-1552 QASAVPFSWR
+1552 RASAGGPETWDMGSF
-1562 T
+1562 

>member
-43 GKASQK
+43 GRASQK

-60 PWWQEDDSEETPGRE
+60 PWWQEEDSEETPGR
-75 AAKRRFTKP
+75 
-84 KKPQQQAVVKT
+84 
-95 QEDESESSPM
+95 
-105 KSTPQA
+105 
-111 VTVEGPTRPTPKPRS
+111 
-126 KALDRLSQLDLV
+126 
-138 PGANQDASS
+138 
-147 HIAAGLENNSPE
+147 
-159 HDSSHSARQ
+159 
-168 GSPPMNESSR
+168 
-178 NASGE
+178 
-183 RSPEESTSLRD
+183 
-194 TPVDS
+194 
-199 HSSDSDSQSLEE
+199 

-243 RGSEEEEGA
+243 RGSEEEGA

-265 DSVMASGPG
+265 GESA
-274 QNAAVGLGLGMD
+274 Q
-286 SLEEEEEKAR
+286 
-296 FFAHLEGGAS
+296 EGW
-306 STIDYSRLNKDL
+306 ID
-318 DSTSAS
+318 
-324 TTATTLRKAEAAVA
+324 TLS
-338 GVDQRAEERAM
+338 M
-349 ESDRLS
+349 
-355 PASPHY
+355 
-361 SEDEDFEDEVIEE
+361 
-374 EPKRPAMLTKVSLHD
+374 M
-389 SLDSTGELLPPGAD
+389 SLDLA
-403 SDTNE
+403 
-408 EPGRNQGAE
+408 Q
-417 SIETAL
+417 SI
-423 PAQSYGQSGASEME
+423 SYGQSGASEME
-437 ALQEAYRQI
+437 ALQDAYRQI

-469 KSNPVPVSPSV
+469 SK
-480 PELSRGTL
+480 
-488 LAPVSTTE
+488 
-496 SELPTAEELMRP
+496 LPTAEELMRP
-508 IRPDSIDDTR
+508 IRPDSMDDTR
-518 GFTLQPASGTQ
+518 GFTLQPA
-529 FTPEKTG
+529 
-536 QSLCHRSR
+536 
-544 KSSPRRS
+544 
-551 AEPDTPPASPGPCPR
+551 
-566 SIREEVQRLMKQDQ
+566 
-580 DSSSPDLTSTNPSNK
+580 
-595 RSQQVPGRST
+595 
-605 VAGPFTSSLRKP
+605 
-617 YVAPGRGR
+617 
-625 VESKPSAVA
+625 
-634 TRTSGARKSGPTRPV
+634 
-649 AVAKPPSP
+649 
-657 LTQRKPLSQTTYQ
+657 
-670 SLSPLL
+670 
-676 SETDKDCGGLRV
+676 
-688 SSELVAGVQSF
+688 
-699 AAFLQ
+699 
-704 QQHRM
+704 
-709 ETRGRQDT
+709 
-717 SHTVSWET
+717 
-725 KGQQEASQTQTE
+725 
-737 CPSERKSEPRE
+737 SEPRE

-754 VEESPLVSSLRLQLA
+754 VEESPLVSRLRLQLA

-779 EELLLQYDTE
+779 EELLLQHNTE
-789 VSSLRQENYLL
+789 LSSLRQENYLL

-863 ALQAQSKLNEEAM
+863 ALQAQGKLNEEAM

-884 NELALTKEQM
+884 NELALTN
-894 SNSPRTVGN
+894 NSPRTVGN
-903 VGCVAHIQ
+903 VVCVAHIQ
-911 RITELLGQMQAAQR
+911 RITQLQDQMQAAQR

-939 EKQALEVDLEMMRK
+939 EKQALEVDLQMMRK

-969 SFELQVAKDRHKEE
+969 SFELQVAEDRHKEE

-1005 ARLRAATADT
+1005 ARLRAATADA

-1027 EVGKRANQN
+1027 EVGKRANQS

-1085 DGGAKSSPP
+1085 DGGGKSSPP

-1147 LTQKHPVQTGSPGV
+1147 LTQKHPVQTRSPGV

-1175 LKENHQSRGRTLQAE
+1175 LKENHQSRERSLQAE

-1202 QSTTEP
+1202 QP

-1272 RVGPGEARRQ
+1272 RE
-1282 AAGSKGP
+1282 S
-1289 MVVATPGERGGTV
+1289 GGTV
-1302 GETAT
+1302 GEIAT

-1328 EVLQESEGL
+1328 EVLQVSEGL

-1352 VVLQAAAEQ
+1352 VVLEAAAAQ

-1383 HQRELESLLTGHAL
+1383 HQRELERLLTGHAL

-1427 LQGTKDAL
+1427 LQGTRDAL

-1494 IGQTQLVVEA
+1494 IGQTRLVVEA
-1504 EQQSEVERW
+1504 EQQSEVKRW
-1513 RRLAQGKTRELE
+1513 RRLAQEKTRELE

-1552 QASAVPFSWR
+1552 RQLRANSH
-1562 T
+1562 TL

>member
-1 MAHRLTKDELDEQF
+1 MAHQLTKDELDEQF

-43 GKASQK
+43 GRASQK

-60 PWWQEDDSEETPGRE
+60 LWWQEEDSEETPGR
-75 AAKRRFTKP
+75 
-84 KKPQQQAVVKT
+84 
-95 QEDESESSPM
+95 
-105 KSTPQA
+105 
-111 VTVEGPTRPTPKPRS
+111 
-126 KALDRLSQLDLV
+126 
-138 PGANQDASS
+138 
-147 HIAAGLENNSPE
+147 
-159 HDSSHSARQ
+159 
-168 GSPPMNESSR
+168 
-178 NASGE
+178 
-183 RSPEESTSLRD
+183 
-194 TPVDS
+194 
-199 HSSDSDSQSLEE
+199 
-211 GLLRSEKTF
+211 GLLRSEKMF

-296 FFAHLEGGAS
+296 FFAHLEGGVS
-306 STIDYSRLNKDL
+306 STVDYSRLNKDL

-338 GVDQRAEERAM
+338 GVDQREEERAM

-374 EPKRPAMLTKVSLHD
+374 EPKRPTMLTKVSLHD

-417 SIETAL
+417 ETIETAL

-469 KSNPVPVSPSV
+469 KSSPVPVSPSV

-529 FTPEKTG
+529 FSPEKTG

-544 KSSPRRS
+544 ESSPRRS
-551 AEPDTPPASPGPCPR
+551 AEPDTPPASPGPRPR

-580 DSSSPDLTSTNPSNK
+580 DSSSPDLTTKPSNK

-634 TRTSGARKSGPTRPV
+634 TRTSGARKSGPTRPG
-649 AVAKPPSP
+649 AAAKPPSP
-657 LTQRKPLSQTTYQ
+657 LTQRKPLSQPTYQ

-676 SETDKDCGGLRV
+676 SEKDKDCGGLRV

-725 KGQQEASQTQTE
+725 KGQQEASQTQETE
-737 CPSERKSEPRE
+737 CPSEKKSEPRE

-754 VEESPLVSSLRLQLA
+754 VEESPLVSRLRLQLA

-779 EELLLQYDTE
+779 EELLLQHDTE
-789 VSSLRQENYLL
+789 LSSLRQENYLL

-816 RLGRGLDGPLDPL
+816 RLGLGLDGPLDPL

-876 FTENQRLL
+876 FIENQRLL

-911 RITELLGQMQAAQR
+911 RITQLLGQMQAAQR
-925 TEERLVEETHRLKQ
+925 TEERLVEETHKLKQ
-939 EKQALEVDLEMMRK
+939 EKQALEVDLQIMRK

-969 SFELQVAKDRHKEE
+969 SFELQVAEDRHKEE

-1005 ARLRAATADT
+1005 ARLRTATADT

-1027 EVGKRANQN
+1027 EVGKRANQS

-1073 IYAAANAPAVDE
+1073 IYAAANAPALDE

-1109 AELESRDD
+1109 AELENRDD

-1147 LTQKHPVQTGSPGV
+1147 LTQKHQVQTGSPGV
-1161 WQAQVCSLQQELEL
+1161 WQAQVRSLQQELEL
-1175 LKENHQSRGRTLQAE
+1175 LKENHQSRERTLQAE

-1264 GPGPRSEG
+1264 GPGPRSDG

-1343 LELQRDKER
+1343 LELQSDKER
-1352 VVLQAAAEQ
+1352 VVLQAAAAQ

-1383 HQRELESLLTGHAL
+1383 HQRELERLLTGHAL

-1494 IGQTQLVVEA
+1494 IGQTRLVVEA
-1504 EQQSEVERW
+1504 EQQSDVERW

-1532 SILDVL
+1532 SILDIL

-1552 QASAVPFSWR
+1552 RASAVPFSWR

>member
-25 DSVDLGGSAMR
+25 DSVDLGGSAKR

-43 GKASQK
+43 GRASQK

-60 PWWQEDDSEETPGRE
+60 PWWQEEDREETP
-75 AAKRRFTKP
+75 
-84 KKPQQQAVVKT
+84 
-95 QEDESESSPM
+95 
-105 KSTPQA
+105 
-111 VTVEGPTRPTPKPRS
+111 
-126 KALDRLSQLDLV
+126 DR
-138 PGANQDASS
+138 
-147 HIAAGLENNSPE
+147 
-159 HDSSHSARQ
+159 
-168 GSPPMNESSR
+168 
-178 NASGE
+178 
-183 RSPEESTSLRD
+183 
-194 TPVDS
+194 
-199 HSSDSDSQSLEE
+199 

-232 EEEELQHQGVE
+232 EEELQHQGVE
-243 RGSEEEEGA
+243 RDSEEEGA

-274 QNAAVGLGLGMD
+274 QNAALGLGLGMD
-286 SLEEEEEKAR
+286 TLEEEDEKAR

-324 TTATTLRKAEAAVA
+324 TTATTLRKAEAAV
-338 GVDQRAEERAM
+338 DQREEERAM

-374 EPKRPAMLTKVSLHD
+374 KPKRPAMLTKVSLHD

-408 EPGRNQGAE
+408 EPGRNQGAKE

-437 ALQEAYRQI
+437 ALQDAYRQI

-457 HPSSPVRRERRR
+457 HPSSPVKRERRR
-469 KSNPVPVSPSV
+469 SSPVPVSPSV

-488 LAPVSTTE
+488 LPPVSTTE

-508 IRPDSIDDTR
+508 IRPDSMDDTR
-518 GFTLQPASGTQ
+518 GFTLQPASETQ
-529 FTPEKTG
+529 FSPEKSG
-536 QSLCHRSR
+536 QSLSHRSR
-544 KSSPRRS
+544 ESSPRSS
-551 AEPDTPPASPGPCPR
+551 AEPDTPPASPGPRPR

-580 DSSSPDLTSTNPSNK
+580 DSSSPDLTSTQPSNK

-617 YVAPGRGR
+617 YIAPGRGR
-625 VESKPSAVA
+625 VESKPSAVT
-634 TRTSGARKSGPTRPV
+634 TRTSGARKSGPTRPW
-649 AVAKPPSP
+649 AAAKPPSP
-657 LTQRKPLSQTTYQ
+657 LTQRKPLSQATYQ
-670 SLSPLL
+670 SLSHLL
-676 SETDKDCGGLRV
+676 SERDKGPDCGGLRV

-704 QQHRM
+704 QQHRR
-709 ETRGRQDT
+709 ETRGRQDS

-725 KGQQEASQTQTE
+725 KGQQEASQTQETE
-737 CPSERKSEPRE
+737 RPSERKSEPRE
-748 EGRSGE
+748 ESRSGE
-754 VEESPLVSSLRLQLA
+754 VEESPLVSRLRLQLA

-789 VSSLRQENYLL
+789 LSSLRQENYLL
-800 QSKLHSTEEAN
+800 QSKLHSAEEAN

-816 RLGRGLDGPLDPL
+816 RLGLGLDEPLDPL

-852 QENEKLYLQMK
+852 QENEKFYLQMK

-911 RITELLGQMQAAQR
+911 RITQLLGQMQAAQR

-939 EKQALEVDLEMMRK
+939 EKQALEVDLQMMRK
-953 ERDLAKAQVVY
+953 ERDLAKVQVVS

-969 SFELQVAKDRHKEE
+969 SFELQVAEDRHKEE

-1027 EVGKRANQN
+1027 EVGKRANQSKN
-1036 KTKERAGD
+1036 KERAGD

-1059 KILRQRNPNSLPAL
+1059 KILRHRNPNSLPAL

-1147 LTQKHPVQTGSPGV
+1147 LTQKHQVQTGCPGF

-1175 LKENHQSRGRTLQAE
+1175 LKENHQSRERTLQAE

-1236 ELSAKTRSVQELS
+1236 ELSAKTSSVQELS

-1289 MVVATPGERGGTV
+1289 MVLATPGERRSTV

-1352 VVLQAAAEQ
+1352 VVLQAAAAQ

-1383 HQRELESLLTGHAL
+1383 HQRELERLLTGHAL

-1494 IGQTQLVVEA
+1494 IGQTRLVVEA

-1513 RRLAQGKTRELE
+1513 RRLAQGKTQELG

-1552 QASAVPFSWR
+1552 RASAVPFTWR

>member
-25 DSVDLGGSAMR
+25 DSVDLGGSAKR

-43 GKASQK
+43 GRASQK

-60 PWWQEDDSEETPGRE
+60 PWWQE
-75 AAKRRFTKP
+75 
-84 KKPQQQAVVKT
+84 
-95 QEDESESSPM
+95 ED
-105 KSTPQA
+105 
-111 VTVEGPTRPTPKPRS
+111 R
-126 KALDRLSQLDLV
+126 
-138 PGANQDASS
+138 
-147 HIAAGLENNSPE
+147 
-159 HDSSHSARQ
+159 
-168 GSPPMNESSR
+168 
-178 NASGE
+178 
-183 RSPEESTSLRD
+183 
-194 TPVDS
+194 
-199 HSSDSDSQSLEE
+199 
-211 GLLRSEKTF
+211 LLRSEKTF

-232 EEEELQHQGVE
+232 EEELQHQGVE
-243 RGSEEEEGA
+243 RDSEEEGA

-274 QNAAVGLGLGMD
+274 QNAALGLGLGMD
-286 SLEEEEEKAR
+286 TLEEEDEKAR

-324 TTATTLRKAEAAVA
+324 TTATTLRYLRHSAELR
-338 GVDQRAEERAM
+338 G
-349 ESDRLS
+349 
-355 PASPHY
+355 
-361 SEDEDFEDEVIEE
+361 
-374 EPKRPAMLTKVSLHD
+374 MLFLHNGLR
-389 SLDSTGELLPPGAD
+389 SVLP
-403 SDTNE
+403 
-408 EPGRNQGAE
+408 
-417 SIETAL
+417 
-423 PAQSYGQSGASEME
+423 QSYGQSGASEME
-437 ALQEAYRQI
+437 ALQDAYRQI

-457 HPSSPVRRERRR
+457 HPSSPVKRERRR
-469 KSNPVPVSPSV
+469 SSPVPVSPSV

-488 LAPVSTTE
+488 LPPVSTTE
-496 SELPTAEELMRP
+496 S
-508 IRPDSIDDTR
+508 
-518 GFTLQPASGTQ
+518 
-529 FTPEKTG
+529 G
-536 QSLCHRSR
+536 QS
-544 KSSPRRS
+544 
-551 AEPDTPPASPGPCPR
+551 
-566 SIREEVQRLMKQDQ
+566 
-580 DSSSPDLTSTNPSNK
+580 
-595 RSQQVPGRST
+595 
-605 VAGPFTSSLRKP
+605 
-617 YVAPGRGR
+617 
-625 VESKPSAVA
+625 
-634 TRTSGARKSGPTRPV
+634 
-649 AVAKPPSP
+649 
-657 LTQRKPLSQTTYQ
+657 QT
-670 SLSPLL
+670 LICL
-676 SETDKDCGGLRV
+676 
-688 SSELVAGVQSF
+688 
-699 AAFLQ
+699 
-704 QQHRM
+704 
-709 ETRGRQDT
+709 
-717 SHTVSWET
+717 
-725 KGQQEASQTQTE
+725 
-737 CPSERKSEPRE
+737 SEPRE
-748 EGRSGE
+748 ESRSGE
-754 VEESPLVSSLRLQLA
+754 VEESPLVSRLRLQLA

-789 VSSLRQENYLL
+789 LSSLRQENYLL
-800 QSKLHSTEEAN
+800 QSKLHSAEEAN

-816 RLGRGLDGPLDPL
+816 RLGLGLDEPLDPL

-852 QENEKLYLQMK
+852 QENEKFYLQMK

-884 NELALTKEQM
+884 NELALTN
-894 SNSPRTVGN
+894 NSPRTVGN

-911 RITELLGQMQAAQR
+911 RITQLLGQMQAAQR

-939 EKQALEVDLEMMRK
+939 EKQALEVDLQMMRK
-953 ERDLAKAQVVY
+953 ERDLAKVQVVS

-969 SFELQVAKDRHKEE
+969 SFELQVAEDRHKEE

-1027 EVGKRANQN
+1027 EVGKRANQSKN
-1036 KTKERAGD
+1036 KERAGD

-1059 KILRQRNPNSLPAL
+1059 KILRHRNPNSLPAL

-1147 LTQKHPVQTGSPGV
+1147 LTQKHQVQTGCPGF

-1175 LKENHQSRGRTLQAE
+1175 LKENHQSRERTLQAE

-1202 QSTTEP
+1202 QP

-1236 ELSAKTRSVQELS
+1236 ELSAKTSSVQELS

-1272 RVGPGEARRQ
+1272 RVGPGEARR
-1282 AAGSKGP
+1282 
-1289 MVVATPGERGGTV
+1289 TV

-1352 VVLQAAAEQ
+1352 VVLQAAAAQ

-1383 HQRELESLLTGHAL
+1383 HQRELERLLTGHAL

-1494 IGQTQLVVEA
+1494 IGQTRLVVEA

-1513 RRLAQGKTRELE
+1513 RRLAQGKTQELG

-1552 QASAVPFSWR
+1552 RASPNDELPLF
-1562 T
+1562 

>member
-25 DSVDLGGSAMR
+25 DSVDLGGTAKR

-43 GKASQK
+43 GRASQK
-49 PPPKKTSAAPV
+49 LPPKKTSAAPV
-60 PWWQEDDSEETPGRE
+60 PWWQEEEDSEETPGR
-75 AAKRRFTKP
+75 
-84 KKPQQQAVVKT
+84 
-95 QEDESESSPM
+95 
-105 KSTPQA
+105 
-111 VTVEGPTRPTPKPRS
+111 
-126 KALDRLSQLDLV
+126 
-138 PGANQDASS
+138 
-147 HIAAGLENNSPE
+147 
-159 HDSSHSARQ
+159 
-168 GSPPMNESSR
+168 
-178 NASGE
+178 
-183 RSPEESTSLRD
+183 
-194 TPVDS
+194 
-199 HSSDSDSQSLEE
+199 
-211 GLLRSEKTF
+211 GLLGSEKF

-232 EEEELQHQGVE
+232 EEEELQPQGGE
-243 RGSEEEEGA
+243 KGSEEEEGA

-286 SLEEEEEKAR
+286 TLEEEEEKAR

-318 DSTSAS
+318 DSTTAS
-324 TTATTLRKAEAAVA
+324 NTATTLRKAEVAVA
-338 GVDQRAEERAM
+338 GVYQREEERAM

-355 PASPHY
+355 PASPRY

-374 EPKRPAMLTKVSLHD
+374 KPKMAAMLTKVSLHD
-389 SLDSTGELLPPGAD
+389 SLDSTGGLLPPGAD

-408 EPGRNQGAE
+408 EPGRNQGAEE

-457 HPSSPVRRERRR
+457 PSSPVRRERRR
-469 KSNPVPVSPSV
+469 KSSPVPVSSSV

-488 LAPVSTTE
+488 LPPVSTTE

-508 IRPDSIDDTR
+508 IRPDSMDDTR

-529 FTPEKTG
+529 LSPEKTG
-536 QSLCHRSR
+536 QSLSQRFHE
-544 KSSPRRS
+544 SSPRCS
-551 AEPDTPPASPGPCPR
+551 AEPDTPLASPGPRPR
-566 SIREEVQRLMKQDQ
+566 SIREEVRRLMMQDQ
-580 DSSSPDLTSTNPSNK
+580 DSSSLDLTSTQPSKAK
-595 RSQQVPGRST
+595 RRQQVPGRST

-625 VESKPSAVA
+625 GESKPTAVA
-634 TRTSGARKSGPTRPV
+634 TRTSGASQSGPTRPG
-649 AVAKPPSP
+649 AAAKPPSP
-657 LTQRKPLSQTTYQ
+657 LTQRKPLSQATYQ
-670 SLSPLL
+670 RLSPIL
-676 SETDKDCGGLRV
+676 SERDKGPDFGGLRV

-704 QQHRM
+704 QQHQM

-725 KGQQEASQTQTE
+725 KGQQEASQTQETE
-737 CPSERKSEPRE
+737 RPSERKSEPRE
-748 EGRSGE
+748 EEGRAGE
-754 VEESPLVSSLRLQLA
+754 VEESPLVSRLRLQLA

-779 EELLLQYDTE
+779 EELLLQHDTE
-789 VSSLRQENYLL
+789 LSSLRQENYLL
-800 QSKLHSTEEAN
+800 QSKLHSAEEAN

-816 RLGRGLDGPLDPL
+816 RWGLGLDEPSDPL

-863 ALQAQSKLNEEAM
+863 ALQAQGKLNEEAM

-884 NELALTKEQM
+884 NELAFTKEQM
-894 SNSPRTVGN
+894 SNSSRTVGN
-903 VGCVAHIQ
+903 VGCVDHIQ
-911 RITELLGQMQAAQR
+911 RIAQLLGQMQAAQR
-925 TEERLVEETHRLKQ
+925 TEQRLVEETHRLKQ
-939 EKQALEVDLEMMRK
+939 EKQALEVDLQMMRK
-953 ERDLAKAQVVY
+953 ERDLVKAQVVY
-964 TSGDK
+964 TSEDK
-969 SFELQVAKDRHKEE
+969 SFELRVAEDRHKEE

-1005 ARLRAATADT
+1005 ARLRAATAET
-1015 HKLTEQVEKLKM
+1015 HQLTEQVEKLKM

-1036 KTKERAGD
+1036 KSKERAGD

-1059 KILRQRNPNSLPAL
+1059 KILRHRNPNSLTAL
-1073 IYAAANAPAVDE
+1073 IYAAVNAPAVDE

-1132 IKLQYEQQISDLEQR
+1132 IKLQYEQQISSLEQR
-1147 LTQKHPVQTGSPGV
+1147 LSQKHQDQTGSPGV
-1161 WQAQVCSLQQELEL
+1161 WQAQVCSLQQELEH
-1175 LKENHQSRGRTLQAE
+1175 LKENHQSREKTLQAE

-1202 QSTTEP
+1202 QSTNEP

-1220 RQAETALG
+1220 RQTETALG

-1282 AAGSKGP
+1282 ATGSKGP
-1289 MVVATPGERGGTV
+1289 MVVVATPRERGGTV
-1302 GETAT
+1302 GRGVETAT

-1352 VVLQAAAEQ
+1352 VVLQAAATQ
-1361 AQAELRR
+1361 AQAQLRR
-1368 VQQHSAEQVSSLRAD
+1368 VQEHSADQVSSLRAD
-1383 HQRELESLLTGHAL
+1383 HQRELERLLTSHAL

-1408 NQVTAQEIMV
+1408 NQVTTQEIRV

-1449 TRLLEELKQAKEC
+1449 TKLLEELKQAKEC

-1494 IGQTQLVVEA
+1494 MGQTRLVVEA

-1538 RELQRQGVVIPAPD
+1538 RELQRQGVVVPAPD
-1552 QASAVPFSWR
+1552 RDSAVPFTWR

>member
-25 DSVDLGGSAMR
+25 DSVDMGGSAMR

-43 GKASQK
+43 GRASQK

-60 PWWQEDDSEETPGRE
+60 PWWQEDDSEETPGR
-75 AAKRRFTKP
+75 
-84 KKPQQQAVVKT
+84 
-95 QEDESESSPM
+95 
-105 KSTPQA
+105 
-111 VTVEGPTRPTPKPRS
+111 
-126 KALDRLSQLDLV
+126 
-138 PGANQDASS
+138 
-147 HIAAGLENNSPE
+147 
-159 HDSSHSARQ
+159 
-168 GSPPMNESSR
+168 
-178 NASGE
+178 
-183 RSPEESTSLRD
+183 
-194 TPVDS
+194 
-199 HSSDSDSQSLEE
+199 

-220 CKSLRRSQPIQE
+220 CKSLRRSQPIQ
-232 EEEELQHQGVE
+232 EEELQHQGVE

-296 FFAHLEGGAS
+296 FFAHLEGGVS

-338 GVDQRAEERAM
+338 GVDQREEERAM

-508 IRPDSIDDTR
+508 IRPDSMDDTR

-544 KSSPRRS
+544 ESSPRRS
-551 AEPDTPPASPGPCPR
+551 AEPDTPPASPGPRPR

-605 VAGPFTSSLRKP
+605 VPGPFTSLRKP

-634 TRTSGARKSGPTRPV
+634 TRTSGARKSGPTRPG

-737 CPSERKSEPRE
+737 CPSERKSEPRD

-754 VEESPLVSSLRLQLA
+754 VEESPLVSRLRLQLA

-779 EELLLQYDTE
+779 EELLLQHDTE

-911 RITELLGQMQAAQR
+911 RITQLLGQMQAAQR

-1027 EVGKRANQN
+1027 EVGKRANQS

-1073 IYAAANAPAVDE
+1073 IYAAANAPAVEE

-1352 VVLQAAAEQ
+1352 VVLQAAAAQ

-1477 HSMELRHTQRE
+1477 YSMELRHTQRE

-1494 IGQTQLVVEA
+1494 IGQTRLVVEA

>member
-25 DSVDLGGSAMR
+25 DSVDLGGTAKR

-43 GKASQK
+43 GRASQK
-49 PPPKKTSAAPV
+49 LPPKKTSVAPV
-60 PWWQEDDSEETPGRE
+60 PWWQEEEDSEETPGR
-75 AAKRRFTKP
+75 
-84 KKPQQQAVVKT
+84 
-95 QEDESESSPM
+95 
-105 KSTPQA
+105 
-111 VTVEGPTRPTPKPRS
+111 
-126 KALDRLSQLDLV
+126 
-138 PGANQDASS
+138 
-147 HIAAGLENNSPE
+147 
-159 HDSSHSARQ
+159 
-168 GSPPMNESSR
+168 
-178 NASGE
+178 
-183 RSPEESTSLRD
+183 
-194 TPVDS
+194 
-199 HSSDSDSQSLEE
+199 
-211 GLLRSEKTF
+211 GLLDSEKF
-220 CKSLRRSQPIQE
+220 RKSLRRSQPIQE
-232 EEEELQHQGVE
+232 EEEELQPQGGE
-243 RGSEEEEGA
+243 KGSEEEGA

-286 SLEEEEEKAR
+286 TLEEEEEKAR

-318 DSTSAS
+318 DSTTAS
-324 TTATTLRKAEAAVA
+324 NTATTLRKAEVAVE
-338 GVDQRAEERAM
+338 GVYHREEERAM

-355 PASPHY
+355 PASPRY

-374 EPKRPAMLTKVSLHD
+374 KPKMAAMLTKVSLHD
-389 SLDSTGELLPPGAD
+389 SLDSTGGLLPPGAD

-408 EPGRNQGAE
+408 EPGRNQGAEE

-457 HPSSPVRRERRR
+457 PLSPVRRERRR
-469 KSNPVPVSPSV
+469 RSSPVPVSPSV

-488 LAPVSTTE
+488 LPPVSTTE

-508 IRPDSIDDTR
+508 IRPDSMDDTR

-529 FTPEKTG
+529 LTPEKTG
-536 QSLCHRSR
+536 QSLSHRSGE
-544 KSSPRRS
+544 SSPRCS
-551 AEPDTPPASPGPCPR
+551 AEPDTPPASPGPRPR
-566 SIREEVQRLMKQDQ
+566 SIREEVQRLMMQDQ
-580 DSSSPDLTSTNPSNK
+580 DSSSPDLTSTQPSKAK
-595 RSQQVPGRST
+595 RCQQVPGRST
-605 VAGPFTSSLRKP
+605 VAGPFTSSLKKP

-625 VESKPSAVA
+625 GESKPSAVA
-634 TRTSGARKSGPTRPV
+634 TRTSGASQSGPTRPG
-649 AVAKPPSP
+649 AAAKPPSP
-657 LTQRKPLSQTTYQ
+657 LTQRKPLSQATYQ
-670 SLSPLL
+670 RLSPIL
-676 SETDKDCGGLRV
+676 SERDKGPDFGGLRV

-704 QQHRM
+704 QQHQM
-709 ETRGRQDT
+709 DTRGRQDT

-725 KGQQEASQTQTE
+725 KGQQEASQTQETE
-737 CPSERKSEPRE
+737 HPSERKSEPRE
-748 EGRSGE
+748 EGGRAGE
-754 VEESPLVSSLRLQLA
+754 VEEESPLVSRLRRQLA

-779 EELLLQYDTE
+779 EELLLQHDTE
-789 VSSLRQENYLL
+789 LSSLRQENYLL
-800 QSKLHSTEEAN
+800 QSKLHSAEEAN

-816 RLGRGLDGPLDPL
+816 RWGLGLDEPSDPL

-863 ALQAQSKLNEEAM
+863 ALQAQGKLNEEAM

-884 NELALTKEQM
+884 NELAFTKEQM
-894 SNSPRTVGN
+894 SNSQRTVGN
-903 VGCVAHIQ
+903 VGCVDHIQ
-911 RITELLGQMQAAQR
+911 RITQLLGQMQAAQR
-925 TEERLVEETHRLKQ
+925 TEQRLVEETHRLKQ
-939 EKQALEVDLEMMRK
+939 EKQALEVDLQMIRK
-953 ERDLAKAQVVY
+953 ERDLVKAQVVY

-969 SFELQVAKDRHKEE
+969 SFELRVAEDRHKEE
-983 VCVLKKRLQ
+983 VCVLKKRVQ

-1005 ARLRAATADT
+1005 ARLRAATAET
-1015 HKLTEQVEKLKM
+1015 HKLTDQVEKLKM
-1027 EVGKRANQN
+1027 EVGKRANQS
-1036 KTKERAGD
+1036 KSKGRAGD

-1059 KILRQRNPNSLPAL
+1059 KILRHRNPNSLTAL
-1073 IYAAANAPAVDE
+1073 IYAAVNAPAVDE
-1085 DGGAKSSPP
+1085 DGGVKSSPP

-1132 IKLQYEQQISDLEQR
+1132 IKLQYEQQISSLEQR
-1147 LTQKHPVQTGSPGV
+1147 LSQKHQDQTGSPGV
-1161 WQAQVCSLQQELEL
+1161 WQAQVCSLQQELEH
-1175 LKENHQSRGRTLQAE
+1175 LKENHQSREKTLQAE

-1202 QSTTEP
+1202 QSTNEP

-1220 RQAETALG
+1220 RQTETALG

-1282 AAGSKGP
+1282 ATGSKGP
-1289 MVVATPGERGGTV
+1289 MVVVATPGERGGTV
-1302 GETAT
+1302 GGGGETAT

-1343 LELQRDKER
+1343 LELQMDKER
-1352 VVLQAAAEQ
+1352 VVVQAAATQ
-1361 AQAELRR
+1361 AQAQLRR
-1368 VQQHSAEQVSSLRAD
+1368 VQEHSADQVSSLRAD
-1383 HQRELESLLTGHAL
+1383 HQRELERLLTSHAL

-1408 NQVTAQEIMV
+1408 NQVTTQEIMV

-1449 TRLLEELKQAKEC
+1449 TKLLEELKQAKEC

-1494 IGQTQLVVEA
+1494 MGQTRLVVEA

-1513 RRLAQGKTRELE
+1513 RRLAQGKTQELE

-1538 RELQRQGVVIPAPD
+1538 RELQRQGVVIPA
-1552 QASAVPFSWR
+1552 VPF

>member
-36 SSVLDSL
+36 PSVLDSL
-43 GKASQK
+43 GRASQK

-60 PWWQEDDSEETPGRE
+60 PWWQEDDSEETPGR
-75 AAKRRFTKP
+75 
-84 KKPQQQAVVKT
+84 
-95 QEDESESSPM
+95 
-105 KSTPQA
+105 
-111 VTVEGPTRPTPKPRS
+111 
-126 KALDRLSQLDLV
+126 
-138 PGANQDASS
+138 
-147 HIAAGLENNSPE
+147 
-159 HDSSHSARQ
+159 
-168 GSPPMNESSR
+168 
-178 NASGE
+178 
-183 RSPEESTSLRD
+183 
-194 TPVDS
+194 
-199 HSSDSDSQSLEE
+199 

-296 FFAHLEGGAS
+296 FFAHLEGGVS

-324 TTATTLRKAEAAVA
+324 TTATTLRKAAVA
-338 GVDQRAEERAM
+338 GVGQREEERAM

-423 PAQSYGQSGASEME
+423 P
-437 ALQEAYRQI
+437 
-446 SGSLEDSDHHH
+446 
-457 HPSSPVRRERRR
+457 
-469 KSNPVPVSPSV
+469 
-480 PELSRGTL
+480 
-488 LAPVSTTE
+488 
-496 SELPTAEELMRP
+496 ELPTAEELMRP
-508 IRPDSIDDTR
+508 IRPDSMDDTR

-529 FTPEKTG
+529 FTSEKTG

-544 KSSPRRS
+544 ESSPRPS
-551 AEPDTPPASPGPCPR
+551 AEPDTPPASPGPRPR

-595 RSQQVPGRST
+595 RSRQVPGRST
-605 VAGPFTSSLRKP
+605 VPGPFTSSFRKP

-634 TRTSGARKSGPTRPV
+634 TKTSGARKSGPTRPG

-754 VEESPLVSSLRLQLA
+754 VEESPIVSRLRLQLA
-769 QRERELHTRE
+769 QRGRELHTRE
-779 EELLLQYDTE
+779 EELLLQHDTE

-863 ALQAQSKLNEEAM
+863 ALQAQSKLNEESM

-911 RITELLGQMQAAQR
+911 RITQLLGQMQAAQR

-969 SFELQVAKDRHKEE
+969 SFELQVAEDRHKEE
-983 VCVLKKRLQ
+983 VCGLKKRLQ

-1027 EVGKRANQN
+1027 EVGKRANQS

-1289 MVVATPGERGGTV
+1289 MVVVVATPGERGGTV

-1337 RLRLEQ
+1337 RLRLEE

-1352 VVLQAAAEQ
+1352 VVLQAAAAQ

-1462 HSPELRHFTSLERKI
+1462 HSPALRHFTSLERKI

-1494 IGQTQLVVEA
+1494 MGQTRLVVEA